1 MLYRQVNRVFAD
13 EFDACSSSGLYDEL
27 MADRLLVPH
36 ASVDVALALTTDAH
50 AVLEPERLPFISY
63 PYEWCFGQ
71 LKDAALLTLAV
82 QSRALER
89 GFVLRDASAY
99 NVQFVDGRP
108 VFMDTL
114 SFERYRDGEPWI
126 AYKQFCQ
133 HFLVPLMLMARR
145 DIRFGLLLREYLDGI
160 PLDFGSEM
168 LPRRSWADI
177 RALLHIHMH
186 ARAQRKY
193 SETKVSSAVGTR
205 RMTKQALVAL
215 SENLSEAI
223 ERLTWQPDGTQWA
236 NYVQETNYSDAA
248 VASKRDTIRRYLRES
263 NPAVVWDIGAN
274 TGVYSRIARE
284 IAPLVISFDIDPA
297 AVERNYRTVRLENET
312 GILPLLMDLTNP
324 SPALGWAHAERMS
337 LEERGPADVV
347 MALALV
353 HHLAIGNNVP
363 LGHVAAFMAQLGHN
377 LIIEFVDKE
386 DSQVARLLR
395 NRADIFTDYSKE
407 GFERAFG
414 TFFTIDACE
423 QVGDA
428 RRWLYSMTTG
438 EVQRQ

>member
-363 LGHVAAFMAQLGHN
+363 LGHVATFMAQLGHN

-407 GFERAFG
+407 GFERAFE

>member
-27 MADRLLVPH
+27 VADRLLVPH
-36 ASVDVALALTTDAH
+36 ASVDVALALTAEAH
-50 AVLEPERLPFISY
+50 AVLEPQRIPFISY
-63 PYEWCFGQ
+63 PYEWCFGE

-114 SFERYRDGEPWI
+114 SFERYREGEPWI

-160 PLDFGSEM
+160 PLDLGSEL
-168 LPRRSWADI
+168 LPRKSWADI
-177 RALLHIHMH
+177 RTLLHVHMH

-193 SETKVSSAVGTR
+193 AETKVSSAVGAR
-205 RMTKQALVAL
+205 RMSKHALVAL
-215 SENLSEAI
+215 SENLGEAI
-223 ERLTWQPDGTQWA
+223 ERLTWQADGTQWA
-236 NYVQETNYSDAA
+236 NYVEDTNYSDAA
-248 VASKRDTIRRYLRES
+248 VASKQETIRRYLREFAPS
-263 NPAVVWDIGAN
+263 VVWDIGAN
-274 TGVYSRIARE
+274 TGVYSRVARE

-297 AVERNYRTVRLENET
+297 AVERNYRTVKLQNET
-312 GILPLLMDLTNP
+312 GILPLLIDLTNP

-337 LEERGPADVV
+337 LAERGPADVV

-353 HHLAIGNNVP
+353 HHLAIANNVP
-363 LGHVAAFMAQLGHN
+363 LGHVAAFMARLGHN
-377 LIIEFVDKE
+377 LVIEFVDKD
-386 DSQVARLLR
+386 DSQVVRLLR
-395 NRADIFTDYSKE
+395 NRADIFDDYTKD
-407 GFERAFG
+407 GFESAFSAY
-414 TFFTIDACE
+414 FDIRECE
-423 QVGDA
+423 QVGDS
-428 RRWLYSMTTG
+428 RRWLYSMRARQ
-438 EVQRQ
+438 EV